1 MPNTVPVPLAALAI
15 DGQQPQPGDPVEFTV
30 SGKLDRIEG
39 PIAYV
44 AAETVN
50 GQPLPAGETET
61 NPADMTEAEMR
72 GMAEQA
78 DALPIGSP

>member
-1 MPNTVPVPLAALAI
+1 MSNTVPVPLAALAI

-30 SGKLDRIEG
+30 SGKLQTIEG
-39 PIAYV
+39 EIAYV

-50 GQPLPAGETET
+50 GQPLPPPESEKD
-61 NPADMTEAEMR
+61 PADMNEQEMR
-72 GMAEQA
+72 GMAEKA